1 MNYRVAKL
9 LATTEYAADKVEIID
24 VDLADPISMIQIFYS
39 AMNQE
44 VGEATTSNLHPAGCI
59 SKIDLVDGSD
69 LLFSLSGFEA
79 QALDFYHN
87 KKMPYHNI
95 KYLND
100 NYSHSVYQL
109 NFGRFLYDT
118 LLAFDPKKFI
128 NPQLK
133 ISIDLNGGGC
143 DCDAGRMEVLAHT
156 FDEKVPSPTG
166 FLMAKELV
174 SYTLANNAHEYIDL
188 PTDHPYRKLFVS
200 PRRPGTQPDVQ
211 LAHVKL
217 SQDGDKKVVFDE
229 DIRELVAI
237 LLSNTPPCEELISGA
252 GTTTLRDFGCMPAI
266 AVNPIGSGHH
276 PTVNEHV
283 TFHTGDGGRF
293 REIQG
298 AAGPNWKAHVKG
310 WCPHCAI
317 EIPFGLQ
324 DEIADWFDVEK
335 IGSLKLDITGG
346 GAVGDSQTCQ
356 VFLQQLRNY

>member
-1 MNYRVAKL
+1 MNYRIAKL
-9 LATTEYAADKVEIID
+9 LATTEYTTDKVEIID
-24 VDLADPISMIQIFYS
+24 VDLADPVSMLQIFYS
-39 AMNQE
+39 AYNDTPLAG
-44 VGEATTSNLHPAGCI
+44 VTANLHPAGCI

-95 KYLND
+95 RYLNN

-118 LLAFDPKKFI
+118 LLAFDPKKFT

-133 ISIDLNGGGC
+133 ISINLDGGGC
-143 DCDAGRMEVLAHT
+143 ACDAGRMEVLAHT
-156 FDEKVPSPTG
+156 FDEKAVTPAG

-174 SYTLANNAHEYIDL
+174 SYTLADNAHEYIDL
-188 PTDHPYRKLFVS
+188 PTDHPYRKLLVS

-217 SQDGDKKVVFDE
+217 SQDGDKKVVIDE
-229 DIRELVAI
+229 DIRNLIAI
-237 LLSNTPPCEELISGA
+237 LQSNTPPCEETIAGQGSGA
-252 GTTTLRDFGCMPAI
+252 TWYFGCMPAHQ
-266 AVNPIGSGHH
+266 VRVIGCGWAAAASNS
-276 PTVNEHV
+276 VR
-283 TFHTGDGGRF
+283 FYQGDGGRF
-293 REIQG
+293 QQIQ
-298 AAGPNWKAHVKG
+298 ATAGPNWQAQAKG

-324 DEIADWFDVEK
+324 DEIEDWFDVTK

-346 GAVGDSQTCQ
+346 ESVDSQTCQ

>member
-9 LATTEYAADKVEIID
+9 LATTTYAADKVEIID
-24 VDLADPISMIQIFYS
+24 IDLADPISMLQIFYS
-39 AMNQE
+39 AMNQAPDE
-44 VGEATTSNLHPAGCI
+44 PATANLHPAGCI

-133 ISIDLNGGGC
+133 ISIDLDGGGC
-143 DCDAGRMEVLAHT
+143 NCDAGRMEVLAHT
-156 FDEKVPSPTG
+156 FDEKVVTPTG

-188 PTDHPYRKLFVS
+188 PTDHLYRKLLVS

-211 LAHVKL
+211 LEHIKL
-217 SQDGDKKVVFDE
+217 SQDGDKKVIFDE

-237 LLSNTPPCEELISGA
+237 LQSNTPPCREMITGA
-252 GTTTLRDFGCMPAI
+252 GTTTLRYFGCMPSI
-266 AVNPIGSGHH
+266 GINAVGSGF
-276 PTVNEHV
+276 TNAKTEGI
-283 TFHTGDGGRF
+283 TFWAGDGGRLQ
-293 REIQG
+293 EIQTT
-298 AAGPNWKAHVKG
+298 AGHNWKCLVSG

-324 DEIADWFDVEK
+324 DEIEDWFDVTK
-335 IGSLKLDITGG
+335 IGSLKLDITA
-346 GAVGDSQTCQ
+346 GATPLGLTCQ